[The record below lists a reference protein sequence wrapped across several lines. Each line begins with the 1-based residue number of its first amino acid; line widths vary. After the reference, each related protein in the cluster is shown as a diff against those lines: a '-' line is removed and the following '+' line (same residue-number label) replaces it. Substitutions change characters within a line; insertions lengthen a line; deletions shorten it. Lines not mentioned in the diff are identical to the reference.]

1 MARKQSEKQLQN
13 LKPFK
18 KGDKRT
24 KECSAKGKKVIKEN
38 NLIRGGMRN
47 WLKENV
53 DDKDYQ
59 QMMKNLVERAKVDTK
74 TFEVLRDTLGEKP
87 TDKLEATIE
96 QPTFIEDL
104 ND

>member
-1 MARKQSEKQLQN
+1 MARKQTEKQLQN

-24 KECSAKGKKVIKEN
+24 KECAAKSKQVAKAN
-38 NLIRGGMRN
+38 RLISGGMRN

-87 TDKLEATIE
+87 TDKIEATIE
-96 QPTFIEDL
+96 QPTFVEDL